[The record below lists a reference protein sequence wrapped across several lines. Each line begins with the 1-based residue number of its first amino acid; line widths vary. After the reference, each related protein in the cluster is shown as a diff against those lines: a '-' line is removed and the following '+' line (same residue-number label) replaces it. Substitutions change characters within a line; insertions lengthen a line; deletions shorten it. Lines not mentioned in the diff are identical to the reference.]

1 VTGLRYNAGHAAV
14 YTLTVARDQTCFFGT
29 VQVVVHNASGCYGM
43 VSQIDDLSGKSRAEV
58 DTLLQAR
65 GATKKGT
72 AGGYTHYRFLDRS
85 EIVIR
90 PDGRVVRT
98 PAPEYGPTGARTN
111 KGARLDQYGRLTT
124 SHDTGEKLSD

>member
-1 VTGLRYNAGHAAV
+1 MA
-14 YTLTVARDQTCFFGT
+14 YTLTVARDHTFFAGSAR
-29 VQVVVHNASGCYGM
+29 VLVHNASGCYGM
-43 VSQIDDLSGKSRAEV
+43 ASQIEDLSGKSRAEV

-65 GATKKGT
+65 GATKKAT
-72 AGGYTHYRFLDRS
+72 ASGYTHYRFPDRS

-98 PAPEYGPTGARTN
+98 SASLYGPTGSRTN
-111 KGARLDQYGRLTT
+111 KGARLDQHGRLTT